1 MIVLSEKQ
9 AEETTLKWTI
19 FAKPFMPAFCTIK
32 ALKKKKSINTF
43 FLFFLFVQFYK

>member
-32 ALKKKKSINTF
+32 ALKKKKK
-43 FLFFLFVQFYK
+43 V